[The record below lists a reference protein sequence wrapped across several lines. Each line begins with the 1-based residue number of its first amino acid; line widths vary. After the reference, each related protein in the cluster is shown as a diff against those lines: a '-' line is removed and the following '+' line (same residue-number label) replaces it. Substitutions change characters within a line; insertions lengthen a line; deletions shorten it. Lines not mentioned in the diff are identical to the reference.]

1 MDYHNKYIKYKK
13 KYLQLKSTN
22 NQCGGTNN
30 YICIPNIRGVFSTY
44 SACKDDERSLY
55 VPAPAQV
62 VPQVLVPV
70 HAPVGHHTPPVQ
82 VVPQVLV
89 PAHAPVGHH
98 TPPAQVVPQVLV
110 PVHAPIGHHTPPAK
124 TPQIIKPWPHD
135 SHLLFIALP
144 IAQLSNLGKEI
155 ERRISNIRK
164 ESSFKNYGVNGKS
177 LYTPHISLIQIYI
190 PNKSK
195 LDELLSN
202 KYIFD
207 EIVQIIKNLFIDHF
221 KINEK
226 HSAIQLHSIQ
236 GNYTRLGT
244 WIGRVYDNPDFL
256 QVVSKCNNEFGQSI
270 ITELLNR
277 INLGAPSYKHTDI
290 PPSQMPNPYEGSIPT
305 FTHYSMDPITSNT
318 SEFAISSWYTTEWKP
333 HISLAVVLKVDEEKF
348 ITDFKDQGSKEKGGQ
363 PISFINLWNVNTG
376 KSIKIPNKKDI
387 YNLGS
392 LEYIYVSYKTA
403 KIYIKL

>member
-22 NQCGGTNN
+22 NQCGGTNK
-30 YICIPNIRGVFSTY
+30 YICIPNIRGNFSTY
-44 SACKDDERSLY
+44 SACKDYESSLS
-55 VPAPAQV
+55 VPAQV

-70 HAPVGHHTPPVQ
+70 
-82 VVPQVLV
+82 
-89 PAHAPVGHH
+89 HAPVGHH

-110 PVHAPIGHHTPPAK
+110 PVHAPVGHHTPSAK
-124 TPQIIKPWPHD
+124 TPQIIKPWPRE
-135 SHLLFIALP
+135 SKLLFIALP
-144 IAQLSNLGKEI
+144 IAQLSKLGKEI
-155 ERRISNIRK
+155 ERRFSNIGRK
-164 ESSFKNYGVNGKS
+164 NPFHNYGAVGKS

-190 PNKSK
+190 PDNSK
-195 LDELLSN
+195 LDELLSV
-202 KYIFD
+202 KHIFE
-207 EIVQIIKNLFIDHF
+207 EIAQIIKDLFIDHF
-221 KINEK
+221 KIEDIN
-226 HSAIQLHSIQ
+226 SVIQLHSIQ

-256 QVVSKCNNEFGQSI
+256 QVVSKCNNEFEQSI

-277 INLGAPSYKHTDI
+277 INLGAPSYEHTDI

-333 HISLAVVLKVDEEKF
+333 HISLAVVLKEDEEKF
-348 ITDFKDQGSKEKGGQ
+348 IKDFKDQGSQYNGGQ

-387 YNLGS
+387 YEFGS
-392 LEYIYVSYKTA
+392 LEYIYVSYNKY
-403 KIYIKL
+403 KIYINL